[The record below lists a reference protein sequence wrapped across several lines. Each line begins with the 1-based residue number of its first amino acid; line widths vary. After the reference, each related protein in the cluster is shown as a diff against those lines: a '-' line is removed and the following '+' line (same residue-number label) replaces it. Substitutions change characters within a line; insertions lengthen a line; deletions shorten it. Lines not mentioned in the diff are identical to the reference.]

1 MSMDHPMPRTPFILI
16 GGFAAA
22 VVLSGCGDET
32 ALPKGADTGP
42 NPSLPKPVTSA
53 VPTVN
58 VAPAKGWATGELPT
72 AAAGL
77 TVGAFA
83 RGLNHPR
90 SILVLPNGDVLVAES
105 NAPPKEQSTGIR
117 GFVMKLVMDRAGAGV
132 PSPNRVILLRDA
144 DGDGTA
150 EVRSTYIE
158 GLTSPFG
165 LTLIGD
171 RLYVA
176 NADSIVAFPYVAG
189 SDKITAA
196 AEKIVDLPGGPLN
209 HHWTKSLIASPDGR
223 FLYVGVGSNSNV
235 GENGMEM
242 EKDRAAIL
250 EVDVTA
256 KTMRPF
262 ATGLRNP
269 VGMAWEPGTK
279 ALWTVVNERD
289 ELGSDLVPDYLTK
302 VIDGSFYGWPYSYF
316 GTTVDERVTP
326 QRPDLVAK
334 AVVPDYALGAHTAS
348 LGLAFSPSQ
357 SWPRDL
363 AQGAFIAQHG
373 SWNRKPHSGYKVV
386 FVPFENGRPNG
397 AMRDVLTGFLS
408 DDGDALGRPVSVAFT
423 QNGTLLVTDDVGN
436 AVWSVRPQATQSDVS
451 AQ

>member
-1 MSMDHPMPRTPFILI
+1 
-16 GGFAAA
+16 
-22 VVLSGCGDET
+22 
-32 ALPKGADTGP
+32 
-42 NPSLPKPVTSA
+42 
-53 VPTVN
+53 
-58 VAPAKGWATGELPT
+58 VA
-72 AAAGL
+72 
-77 TVGAFA
+77 AFA

-117 GFVMKLVMDRAGAGV
+117 GFVMKLVMARAGAGV

-150 EVRSTYIE
+150 EVRSIYIE

-165 LTLIGD
+165 LALIGD

-189 SDKITAA
+189 TDKISTA
-196 AEKIVDLPGGPLN
+196 AEKVVDLPGGPLN

-235 GENGMEM
+235 GENGMDM

-250 EVDVTA
+250 EVDIAA
-256 KTMRPF
+256 KSVRPF

-289 ELGSDLVPDYLTK
+289 ELGSDWFR
-302 VIDGSFYGWPYSYF
+302 I
-316 GTTVDERVTP
+316 
-326 QRPDLVAK
+326 
-334 AVVPDYALGAHTAS
+334 
-348 LGLAFSPSQ
+348 
-357 SWPRDL
+357 
-363 AQGAFIAQHG
+363 I
-373 SWNRKPHSGYKVV
+373 
-386 FVPFENGRPNG
+386 
-397 AMRDVLTGFLS
+397 
-408 DDGDALGRPVSVAFT
+408 
-423 QNGTLLVTDDVGN
+423 
-436 AVWSVRPQATQSDVS
+436 
-451 AQ
+451 